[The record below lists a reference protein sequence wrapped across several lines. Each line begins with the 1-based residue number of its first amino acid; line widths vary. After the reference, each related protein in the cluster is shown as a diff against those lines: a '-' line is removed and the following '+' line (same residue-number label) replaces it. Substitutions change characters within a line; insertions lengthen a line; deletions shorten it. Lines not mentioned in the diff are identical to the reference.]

1 MELNNIR
8 FEEVNPTLVQHLYF
22 CLCHIKKHWI
32 WKTFPFLQ
40 NQLHLKNL
48 TELIEGDLKD
58 LEQAGVFYLDINTP
72 GFWPL
77 TITFWDFPCFFSLS
91 LTHSLSVLLSLS
103 FFCDASLW
111 VHLWM
116 EFPFPVVSL
125 SSSNR
130 LWYLMKDWSCC
141 SPLDCC

>member
-22 CLCHIKKHWI
+22 RLCHIKKHWI
-32 WKTFPFLQ
+32 WKTFPFLFSWNQLQ

-77 TITFWDFPCFFSLS
+77 TITFWDFPCFFPSHSLS
-91 LTHSLSVLLSLS
+91 LSPSVPFIL
-103 FFCDASLW
+103 LW

-125 SSSNR
+125 SSSNH